1 MEGAATYCLHPP
13 CGLDPLEPLHR
24 SMTDAHATGPSHR
37 DIVRLSLPL
46 IASNLTVPLIGL
58 VDTAVAGHLPQ
69 ASVLAAVAA
78 ASAVSSV
85 VLIGLN
91 FLRMSTSGLTA
102 QAHGAQD
109 PGQTWLVF
117 FRSAI
122 LALALAG
129 ILVLARYA
137 IASVGISLIAPPGE
151 VAALAKEYL
160 HIRLLGAPLTL
171 LSMVSMGFFI
181 GVGRPKIALIMTIAS
196 NLVNV
201 GLDLLLV
208 PGLGW
213 GVSGLAWATIGGELA
228 AVLSALP
235 FLVQRWRADTVI
247 LDTQA
252 LWNAPAW
259 RKLLSGNAD
268 LWIRTLCLTGSFAVF
283 ARQAAQLGET
293 ALAANAVLLQLQ
305 ALMSY
310 GLDGFANAAE
320 VLVGQALGARDGP
333 RTKRAIRLAMQ
344 WSLGLAL
351 LFSAL
356 FALGG
361 HPIVALMTDLP
372 EIRLATAS
380 LMPWMV
386 LSPLISVWAFTY
398 DGIFIGGTWTRSM
411 RNSVA
416 AAAVTFCVAVWALQG
431 PFGQHGLWAAFL
443 MFFAVRGIWLAV
455 ALRGKVDAAVG

>member
-1 MEGAATYCLHPP
+1 
-13 CGLDPLEPLHR
+13 
-24 SMTDAHATGPSHR
+24 MTDAPTHSPSHR
-37 DIVRLSLPL
+37 DIVMLALPL

-58 VDTAVAGHLPQ
+58 VDTAVAGHLPG
-69 ASVLAAVAA
+69 AGALAAVGA

-91 FLRMSTSGLTA
+91 FLRMSTSGLSA

-117 FRSAI
+117 FRSAL

-129 ILVLARYA
+129 VLVLARHD
-137 IASVGISLIAPPGE
+137 IAALGISLIAPPGD

-160 HIRLLGAPLTL
+160 HIRLFAAPLTL

-181 GVGRPKIALIMTIAS
+181 GVGRPKVALVMTIAT

-228 AVLSALP
+228 GLLAALP
-235 FLVQRWRADTVI
+235 FLLKRWRADAVV
-247 LDTQA
+247 LDTQR
-252 LWNAPAW
+252 LWNPQAW

-268 LWIRTLCLTGSFAVF
+268 LWIRSLCLTGSFAVF

-293 ALAANAVLLQLQ
+293 ALAANVALLQFQ

-320 VLVGQALGARDGP
+320 VLVGQALGARDGA
-333 RTKRAIRLAMQ
+333 RAKRAIRLAIQ

-351 LFSAL
+351 VFAVA

-361 HPIVALMTDLP
+361 NVLVAFMTDLP
-372 EIRLATAS
+372 EIRVAAAS
-380 LMPWMV
+380 LMLWMV
-386 LSPLISVWAFTY
+386 LSPLVSVWAFTF
-398 DGIFIGGTWTRSM
+398 DGIFIGGTWTRPM
-411 RNSVA
+411 RNSVVA
-416 AAAVTFCVAVWALQG
+416 GAVTFGLALFLLQEPYG
-431 PFGQHGLWAAFL
+431 HQGLWAAFL
-443 MFFAVRGIWLAV
+443 MFFAVRGMWLAV
-455 ALRGKVDAAVG
+455 ALRGRVDAAVG

>member
-1 MEGAATYCLHPP
+1 
-13 CGLDPLEPLHR
+13 
-24 SMTDAHATGPSHR
+24 MTGPSTSGPSHR
-37 DIVRLSLPL
+37 DILRLSLPL

-58 VDTAVAGHLPQ
+58 VDTGVAGHLPQ
-69 ASVLAAVAA
+69 ASALAAVAA

-109 PGQTWLVF
+109 TAQTWLVF
-117 FRSAI
+117 FRSAL
-122 LALALAG
+122 LALGLAAV
-129 ILVLARYA
+129 LVLARYA

-151 VAALAKEYL
+151 VVALAKEYL

-181 GVGRPKIALIMTIAS
+181 GIGKPKVALVMTVAS

-213 GVSGLAWATIGGELA
+213 GVGGLAWATIGGELS
-228 AVLSALP
+228 AVLAAAP
-235 FLVQRWRADTVI
+235 FLFRKWREDAVP

-252 LWNAPAW
+252 LWDPQAW

-268 LWIRTLCLTGSFAVF
+268 LWIRTLALTGSFAFF

-320 VLVGQALGARDGP
+320 VLVGQALGARDGA

-351 LFSAL
+351 AFSAA

-361 HPIVALMTDLP
+361 EGIVALMTDLP
-372 EIRLATAS
+372 QIRQTTAS
-380 LMPWMV
+380 LLPWMV
-386 LSPLISVWAFTY
+386 LSPLVSVWAFTY
-398 DGIFIGGTWTRSM
+398 DGIFIGGSWTRSM
-411 RNSVA
+411 RNSVV
-416 AAAVTFCVAVWALQG
+416 AAAVTFGVAVWVLQS
-431 PFGQHGLWAAFL
+431 PFGPHGLWAAFL

-455 ALRGKVDAAVG
+455 ALRGKVEGAVS

>member
-213 GVSGLAWATIGGELA
+213 GVSGLAWATI
-228 AVLSALP
+228 
-235 FLVQRWRADTVI
+235 
-247 LDTQA
+247 
-252 LWNAPAW
+252 NA
-259 RKLLSGNAD
+259 RVN
-268 LWIRTLCLTGSFAVF
+268 
-283 ARQAAQLGET
+283 
-293 ALAANAVLLQLQ
+293 
-305 ALMSY
+305 
-310 GLDGFANAAE
+310 
-320 VLVGQALGARDGP
+320 
-333 RTKRAIRLAMQ
+333 
-344 WSLGLAL
+344 
-351 LFSAL
+351 
-356 FALGG
+356 
-361 HPIVALMTDLP
+361 
-372 EIRLATAS
+372 
-380 LMPWMV
+380 
-386 LSPLISVWAFTY
+386 
-398 DGIFIGGTWTRSM
+398 
-411 RNSVA
+411 
-416 AAAVTFCVAVWALQG
+416 
-431 PFGQHGLWAAFL
+431 
-443 MFFAVRGIWLAV
+443 
-455 ALRGKVDAAVG
+455 

>member
-1 MEGAATYCLHPP
+1 
-13 CGLDPLEPLHR
+13 
-24 SMTDAHATGPSHR
+24 MTDASTHRPSHR
-37 DIVRLSLPL
+37 DIVMLALPL

-58 VDTAVAGHLPQ
+58 VDTAVAGHLPG
-69 ASVLAAVAA
+69 ASALAAVGA

-91 FLRMSTSGLTA
+91 FLRMSTSGLSA

-109 PGQTWLVF
+109 SSRTWLVF
-117 FRSAI
+117 FRSAL

-129 ILVLARYA
+129 VLVLARHD
-137 IASVGISLIAPPGE
+137 IAALGIALIAPPE
-151 VAALAKEYL
+151 DVAALAREYL
-160 HIRLLGAPLTL
+160 HIRLFGAPFTL

-181 GVGRPKIALIMTIAS
+181 GVGRPKVALVMTITT

-228 AVLSALP
+228 GLLAALP
-235 FLVQRWRADTVI
+235 FLLKRWRADAVV
-247 LDTQA
+247 LDTQG
-252 LWNAPAW
+252 LWNPQAW

-268 LWIRTLCLTGSFAVF
+268 LWIRSLCLTGSFALF

-293 ALAANAVLLQLQ
+293 ALAANVALLQFQ

-320 VLVGQALGARDGP
+320 VLVGQALGARDGA
-333 RTKRAIRLAMQ
+333 RAKRAVRLAIQ

-351 LFSAL
+351 VFTAA

-361 HPIVALMTDLP
+361 NLLVALMTDLP
-372 EIRLATAS
+372 EVRAAAAS
-380 LMPWMV
+380 LMLWMV
-386 LSPLISVWAFTY
+386 LSPLVSVWAFTF
-398 DGIFIGGTWTRSM
+398 DGIFIGGTWTRPM
-411 RNSVA
+411 RNSVVA
-416 AAAVTFCVAVWALQG
+416 GAVTFGFALFLLQEPYG
-431 PFGQHGLWAAFL
+431 HQGLWAAFL

-455 ALRGKVDAAVG
+455 ALRGRIDGAVR